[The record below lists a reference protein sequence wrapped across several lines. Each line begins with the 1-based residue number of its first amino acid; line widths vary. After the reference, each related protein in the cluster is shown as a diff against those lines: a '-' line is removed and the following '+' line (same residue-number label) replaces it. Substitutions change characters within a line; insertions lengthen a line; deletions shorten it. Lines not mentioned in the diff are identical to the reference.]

1 MKPNTLLSAIP
12 TNTRRL
18 DSLVSNPVCEGI
30 AKQTQFLKRQTKKL
44 TAGLTLKA
52 YCLASCL
59 HLVSYR
65 HCAVLIGLLG
75 GFTISKQ
82 GLAKRVT
89 QKTVEFLSEG
99 LNFLMGQVAGSSLPL
114 AHPVLN
120 SFKRVLLQDST
131 TVGLPAWLAA
141 MFPGSCNQSGRTQ
154 AQMKIQAVFDL
165 CRQGW
170 VHFAITPFTTN
181 DQAASTQSLGLAK
194 KGDLWIRDLG
204 YFVLSAFKALDEI
217 GAFFLSRLR
226 LDTKIYDQAGK
237 ELNLLDLV
245 RNTQRLDCS
254 VLLGATLR
262 LPLRLVAIRL
272 PQEVAAQR
280 RRLARQNRDRR
291 LVPSKERMELL
302 GWTIFVTNVADSQI
316 LSSKTIGELYAI
328 RWRIETIFKAWKRH
342 FKITELPIDCSL
354 EHLQC
359 LMIGRLI
366 YCLVFEVAFGKLQWE
381 EAQARTPQAK
391 QPLSYLKFA
400 HFFKDFSLGLLF
412 LFALKFLTPELL
424 RRQIDYHCRY
434 EKRTDRLNFVQ
445 KLLALG

>member
-1 MKPNTLLSAIP
+1 M
-12 TNTRRL
+12 
-18 DSLVSNPVCEGI
+18 VSNPGCEAI
-30 AKQTQFLKRQTKKL
+30 AKQSQFLTRKTKKL

-65 HCAVLIGLLG
+65 QCAILIGLLG
-75 GFTISKQ
+75 GFTLSKQ
-82 GLAKRVT
+82 GLAKRVSQT
-89 QKTVEFLSEG
+89 TVKFLSEA
-99 LNFLMGQVAGSSLPL
+99 LNFLMGQVASSSLPI
-114 AHPVLN
+114 AHPVLDY
-120 SFKRVLLQDST
+120 FERVLLQDST
-131 TVGLPAWLAA
+131 TVALSPWLAPI
-141 MFPGSCNQSGRTQ
+141 FPGSSNQSGRTQ

-170 VHFAITPFTTN
+170 VNFAITPFTTN
-181 DQAASTQSLGLAK
+181 DQAASTQSLELAK

-204 YFVLSAFKALDEI
+204 YFVLKAFKALDEI

-226 LDTKIYDQAGK
+226 LDTKIYDTTRK

-245 RNTQRLDCS
+245 RNTHRLDLT

-262 LPLRLVAIRL
+262 LPIRLVAIRL
-272 PQEVAAQR
+272 PEEVAAQR

-291 LVPSKERMELL
+291 LTPSKERMELL
-302 GWTIFVTNVADSQI
+302 GWAIFVTNVTDSKV
-316 LSSKTIGELYAI
+316 LSIDTIAELYAI

-342 FKITELPIDCSL
+342 FKITQVPIDCSL

-359 LMIGRLI
+359 LIIGRLT
-366 YCLVFEVAFGKLQWE
+366 YCVLFEVVFGKFQWH
-381 EAQARTPQAK
+381 EARAGRPPNKQA
-391 QPLSYLKFA
+391 LSYLKWA
-400 HFFKDFSLGLLF
+400 HFFKDFSLGLIF
-412 LFALKFLTPELL
+412 LLDFKFLTPELL
-424 RRQIDYHCRY
+424 WHQIDYHCRY